1 MTQPATAPKPSEI
14 FRRLE
19 QLEAEGAITP
29 KGQEL
34 LDGARQQGL
43 WASAQ
48 SPDFMDTAKRYASN
62 AVENVKALPGAI
74 GKAWTGEGQQVEFPD
89 AKEITDIKDVGFWES
104 FWPNIKAGLT
114 MDPREK
120 AGVYADSFQ
129 DDSRFGGAGE
139 DAHGNPYL
147 MWNGKPYYINQ
158 PGMSATDATDIVAQV
173 AQLLPASKY
182 AGKGLSLTSRA
193 ARGAPAY
200 AATNVAQQYGTMA
213 AGGKDQVDLRDAG
226 YAGAI
231 GGAAEAVLPPIAK
244 TLGQGVKAV
253 GRGLNRMVPGRPV
266 PSYLPPDP
274 SKLPQKG
281 AIPYTQGQRSGDMN
295 IIRREEAMRQGAEG
309 PVASDIMRGFD
320 SRQGDAIAS
329 RAAQVEGRVGAG
341 LGNPESAPTD
351 IGSRLKVDLQ
361 SARDASKAA
370 VRNAY
375 GKAAETEAA
384 LTVDAARSM
393 ADDMARVPK
402 EMELF
407 TTDGMTQLN
416 AALKKLGNF
425 KMLAKSGNLKPA
437 NVKMIE
443 RFRQGLNSAID
454 GTQGTERAALMRM
467 KSTLDRHMSEAIDKG
482 LLMGDEEAITLLK
495 NARELRRL
503 HAVRFEAGK
512 GDRTGSALLK
522 VLDDNGATPL
532 QTVNYIVN
540 TGKASGQDVALGMVR
555 RMKNI
560 FGADSE
566 QMKLVK
572 SAYLLNAFTK
582 AEQGSKRFSRGA
594 IVAHARALIDGDGK
608 AVARE
613 LFTADEIST
622 IKTLV
627 NEVAPTITPPD
638 ARNPSRSAF
647 AFLSAMIDR
656 GLIVTA
662 GSGVR
667 HLPFVDGLGRGMQNA
682 SGAMAAGNLTSQLP
696 HLTARPLLSSG
707 AATAGNLY
715 REGR

>member
-1 MTQPATAPKPSEI
+1 MTELATAPKPSDI

-43 WASAQ
+43 WAPAQ
-48 SPDFMDTAKRYASN
+48 SQGFMDTAQRYASN
-62 AVENVKALPGAI
+62 AVENVRALPGAI
-74 GKAWTGEGQQVEFPD
+74 SDAWTGEGKQVEFPD
-89 AKEITDIKDVGFWES
+89 AKEITDIQDVGFWES

-114 MDPREK
+114 VDPKEK
-120 AGVYADSFQ
+120 AAVFADSFAG
-129 DDSRFGGAGE
+129 DSRFGGAGE

-147 MWNGKPYYINQ
+147 MWNGKPYYINS
-158 PGMSATDATDIVAQV
+158 PGMSGTDATDIVAQIT
-173 AQLLPASKY
+173 QLLPASKY

-253 GRGLNRMVPGRPV
+253 GRGLNRAIPGR
-266 PSYLPPDP
+266 SYLPPDP

-309 PVASDIMRGFD
+309 PIASDIMRGFD
-320 SRQGDAIAS
+320 ARQGDAIAS
-329 RAAQVEGRVGAG
+329 RAAQVEGKVGAG

-361 SARDASKAA
+361 SARDTSKAA
-370 VRNAY
+370 VRSAY
-375 GKAAETEAA
+375 KAASETEAA

-437 NVKMIE
+437 NIKMIE

-454 GTQGTERAALMRM
+454 GTQGTERAALVRM

-482 LLMGDEEAITLLK
+482 LLMGDEEAIGLLK

-512 GDRTGSALLK
+512 GDKTGNALLK

-555 RMKNI
+555 RLKDI
-560 FGADSE
+560 FGPDSE
-566 QMKLVK
+566 QMRLVK

-582 AEQGSKRFSRGA
+582 TEQGARSFNRSS
-594 IVAHARALIDGDGK
+594 IVANARTLIDGDGK

-613 LFTADEIST
+613 LFTADEIKT
-622 IKTLV
+622 IKALV
-627 NEVAPTITPPD
+627 NEVAPTITPAD

-656 GLIVTA
+656 GLISTA

-682 SGAMAAGNLTSQLP
+682 AGAMAAGNLTSQLP

-707 AATAGNLY
+707 AATVGNLY